1 MAREK
6 KHSNANEK
14 CQKMRNSK
22 CWQNTILG
30 LILQTSTAFHLLS
43 SFHIS
48 FWFQIHLQFFLSHC
62 VTALRPRPSRPSHHR
77 FYSKLS
83 SFHVCIPLCL
93 HCMSIHEHTA
103 GLRQKSQPTWHWM
116 ASELHIHAISSIP
129 YRPIRCRGMKYWYL
143 LMTFISDSCN
153 MLSNASTSPTTSC
166 HHSPRCSRK
175 TECQP

>member
-62 VTALRPRPSRPSHHR
+62 VTADGSKTKTVETKPSSLLLQAELV
-77 FYSKLS
+77 S
-83 SFHVCIPLCL
+83 CL
-93 HCMSIHEHTA
+93 HPAAPALHEQTWTDCIKNLNQRIWTPHPCHIVHT
-103 GLRQKSQPTWHWM
+103 LSPYPLSWH
-116 ASELHIHAISSIP
+116 EVLIP
-129 YRPIRCRGMKYWYL
+129 FDDFHFRL
-143 LMTFISDSCN
+143 L
-153 MLSNASTSPTTSC
+153 
-166 HHSPRCSRK
+166 
-175 TECQP
+175 

>member
-48 FWFQIHLQFFLSHC
+48 FWFQIHLQFFLSHW

-83 SFHVCIPLCL
+83 SFHVCIPLRL
-93 HCMSIHEHTA
+93 HCMLSIHEQTASKISTNVALNGIWTPHPCHIVHT
-103 GLRQKSQPTWHWM
+103 LSPYPLSWH
-116 ASELHIHAISSIP
+116 EVLIP
-129 YRPIRCRGMKYWYL
+129 FDDFHFRL
-143 LMTFISDSCN
+143 L
-153 MLSNASTSPTTSC
+153 
-166 HHSPRCSRK
+166 
-175 TECQP
+175 